1 MSKLL
6 RDNKPFLL
14 LLVTT
19 TSNQQLAALLRTTTP
34 SQYKALKE
42 IAVNVVEGNLPLTA
56 RQKEDLSRYKRP
68 ILKLTGKKRTV
79 LHSRWV
85 VCLLKAVKPFLF
97 TV

>member
-19 TSNQQLAALLRTTTP
+19 TSARQLGTLLRMVTP

-42 IAVNVVEGNLPLTA
+42 IAVNVVEGNLPLTT
-56 RQKEDLSRYKRP
+56 RQREDLTRHKRS
-68 ILKLTGKKRTV
+68 ILKFTGKKTTPLKPKWV
-79 LHSRWV
+79 L
-85 VCLLKAVKPFLF
+85 CLLKAAKPFLY
-97 TV
+97 TA